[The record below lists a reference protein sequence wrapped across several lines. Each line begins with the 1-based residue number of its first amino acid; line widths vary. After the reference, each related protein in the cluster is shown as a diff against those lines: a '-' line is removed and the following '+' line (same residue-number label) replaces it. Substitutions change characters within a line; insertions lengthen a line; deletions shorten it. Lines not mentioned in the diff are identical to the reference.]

1 MTLAAEGHFVKV
13 HKNVVALASPY
24 LKEILQSTVCQ
35 HPVIFLSHISQ
46 KVLSYILEYIYT
58 GEVQVPTDDMNAFI
72 EACKCLHLAGVE
84 NIGPKNVI
92 TSSNNNQLHLTKS
105 EEPINEHNNYVAHIT
120 INDVNDL
127 DVQHFGNDQLLDNI
141 DESMKEVT
149 SDKCDNYSNT
159 VNHAEK
165 SIINASVLHNII
177 QNNNQIN
184 NDLDL
189 PESFNVLDELQSDIK
204 SNNSI
209 DIRESEQKMSI
220 DDTQLPRYSTSNRG
234 SLQLIL
240 NGYIYYNHHIANK
253 GRKRR
258 WRCIDYRTIQCPA
271 FIDTDDEVIVN
282 RECLHRHPSHRNKI
296 LKKANQNLIFTSITK
311 ATEQDSV

>member
-1 MTLAAEGHFVKV
+1 MSPSTQFCISWDSYKNNMILGFSRLQQKEEFVDMTLAAEGHFVKV

-149 SDKCDNYSNT
+149 SDKY
-159 VNHAEK
+159 
-165 SIINASVLHNII
+165 
-177 QNNNQIN
+177 
-184 NDLDL
+184 
-189 PESFNVLDELQSDIK
+189 
-204 SNNSI
+204 
-209 DIRESEQKMSI
+209 
-220 DDTQLPRYSTSNRG
+220 TQLPRYSTSNRG